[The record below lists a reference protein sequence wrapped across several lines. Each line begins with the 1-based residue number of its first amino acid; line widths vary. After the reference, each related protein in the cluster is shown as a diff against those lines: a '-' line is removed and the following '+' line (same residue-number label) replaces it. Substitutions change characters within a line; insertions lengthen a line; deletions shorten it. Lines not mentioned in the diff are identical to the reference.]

1 MTTIA
6 LTTTTTTEGGVEKHK
21 KGGRLQR
28 IQTQNK

>member
-6 LTTTTTTEGGVEKHK
+6 LTTTTTTEGVEKHK